1 MRNDELRPEASSSY
15 SSFIISYPVHPV
27 HPCLNFFWRERLSR
41 ESLIV
46 VESVTKRYGET
57 LAVDGVSLRVAA
69 GEGYALVGA
78 NGAGEGKL
86 NRVVKGLSDADAGNG
101 SVWGGGERLR

>member
-57 LAVDGVSLRVAA
+57 LAVDGVSLRVGA
-69 GEGYALVGA
+69 GGVYALVGA
-78 NGAGEGKL
+78 E
-86 NRVVKGLSDADAGNG
+86 
-101 SVWGGGERLR
+101 GGGEVKAVSAEAGPSGPGGGHDALWRAGQKP